1 MARWRHG
8 TKVLQKFAGN
18 WQLDQPMQAKDAH
31 VDTWQ
36 ILTAV
41 VTCAEAKGFGD
52 SSYPDPLF
60 MSACALRSVLFGLVP
75 IESHEGWEMLRSC
88 RVRLVISCDAY
99 AILCHSPGVYPIN
112 PLEMWITAVWYKK
125 GAQLGICWNP
135 WGGVAASTSFFFGNA
150 GVNALPCPCLSW
162 AKVHGRASASMSNL
176 AWRSSRKSAWYERL
190 TIFGTS
196 NPCRVHNVHVWSIL
210 SMARNEYM
218 TIIDYIYIIYNIYI
232 YMIIDT
238 CGYTSSGYI
247 QVIGAVLKQPCW
259 FD

>member
-1 MARWRHG
+1 MFQWWLLSSTVRSEWSEWRPGQSLCSWPQLIEKFRHG
-8 TKVLQKFAGN
+8 TMTSWHESAAKIR
-18 WQLDQPMQAKDAH
+18 WQLATRSTDASQRCPCWHLTDPDSCCDMCRGQGFRWFELPGSVVH
-31 VDTWQ
+31 VCLRAQ
-36 ILTAV
+36 IRPV
-41 VTCAEAKGFGD
+41 WSG
-52 SSYPDPLF
+52 
-60 MSACALRSVLFGLVP
+60 P

-135 WGGVAASTSFFFGNA
+135 WGGGGLDVLLLWKCR
-150 GVNALPCPCLSW
+150 VNALPCPCLSW

-218 TIIDYIYIIYNIYI
+218 TIIDYI
-232 YMIIDT
+232 
-238 CGYTSSGYI
+238 
-247 QVIGAVLKQPCW
+247 
-259 FD
+259 